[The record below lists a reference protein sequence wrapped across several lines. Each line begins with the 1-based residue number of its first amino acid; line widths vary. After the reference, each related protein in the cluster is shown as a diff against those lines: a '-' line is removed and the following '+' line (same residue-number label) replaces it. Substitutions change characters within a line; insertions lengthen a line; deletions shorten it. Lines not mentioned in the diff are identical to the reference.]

1 MLLAAFVGVV
11 SLVGWRTAAAADPND
26 SGPDH
31 GMQGMHELMESDVPG
46 MERMHELMESDV
58 PGMARMH
65 ERMLANP
72 NGRGVHEQ
80 MTQRGGMADME
91 DMMNGDGGS

>member
-46 MERMHELMESDV
+46 M
-58 PGMARMH
+58 ARMN